1 MKLVIFG
8 ASGGT
13 GSQLLKQALSR
24 GHRVTAFVRNP
35 AKLNLTTDALSV
47 VKGDVL
53 DRQSVATAIR
63 SDDQAVLSA
72 LGSMTLGYTNVVS
85 RGTKNILAAMTGF
98 GVRRFVCMSAAGF
111 HDDAD
116 DGTSMRLVK
125 SILERIFKKPY
136 ADLERMETIVRGSDA
151 EWTIVL
157 PSRLTNQ
164 PSNGTWHRE
173 IDRGVRNGWSVSRS
187 SVADCM
193 LDLLEDP
200 ATFHHDVYVSD

>member
-8 ASGGT
+8 ATGGT

-35 AKLNLTTDALSV
+35 AKLNLTADALSV

-125 SILERIFKKPY
+125 SILERIFKEPY

-164 PSNGTWHRE
+164 PSNGTWRRE